1 MAASGRRRKPEHPAL
16 YPDAFGS
23 EAVGVAG
30 AVTLEQAVAL
40 EFASVVAELAFAVGG
55 ITRSAPRNASPV
67 PEPKRTAKPING
79 IGK

>member
-16 YPDAFGS
+16 YLDAFGS

-40 EFASVVAELAFAVGG
+40 EFA
-55 ITRSAPRNASPV
+55 
-67 PEPKRTAKPING
+67 
-79 IGK
+79 